1 MGGWCDQR
9 VGRCLWRISSP
20 NRRKRPEEELFR
32 HGGIKRS
39 SEGRLT
45 SPELGW
51 DRGFILGKHE
61 FTCLYFC
68 AASGVGLAVSARP
81 GPPGRF
87 DGVTH

>member
-1 MGGWCDQR
+1 MISGSGG
-9 VGRCLWRISSP
+9 VFGGSP
-20 NRRKRPEEELFR
+20 HRTGENVQKRNCSGTE
-32 HGGIKRS
+32 GSKRS